1 MTKYLAYTSP
11 ARGHLYP
18 ITPTLLEL
26 ASRGHDVHVRTLAS
40 EIEALQALG
49 LHATSIPQ
57 AIEDLPLPDWQAS
70 SLEESLISTMETFVS
85 RAAHEI
91 PDLRAA
97 ISDVDP
103 DVLIVDT
110 TTLGAN
116 TVAELSG
123 LPWAQWLPFFYG
135 PLPFSLPP
143 SMDAIGRIRAMAG
156 ADPLVD
162 HDHFWSRAPALLY
175 LTAEPLVPP
184 EPPLPANFRMVG
196 PGLWD
201 PTSNTPAWLDEVA
214 EPIVLVT
221 VSSEYQLD
229 SILIG
234 ATLEALAEEDVRVV
248 VSTVVH
254 DPSSFTVPKNAIV
267 QRFVPH
273 RPVIER
279 AACVVC
285 HGGMGITQKALAAG
299 VPLFV
304 APGMRDQSMV
314 AQRVTE
320 IGAGTMRSLTDL
332 DGRVAR
338 DAIREAMT
346 MTEGARRAAEGFALA
361 GGPSSAADTLEG
373 LVSVTV

>member
-1 MTKYLAYTSP
+1 MTRYLAYTSP

-18 ITPTLLEL
+18 VTPTLLEL

-40 EIEALQALG
+40 EIDALNELG
-49 LHATSIPQ
+49 LHTAPIPHE
-57 AIEDLPLPDWQAS
+57 IEDLPLPDWQAS
-70 SLEESLISTMETFVS
+70 SLEESLIGTLETFAA

-97 ISDVDP
+97 IDATDP

-110 TTLGAN
+110 TTIGAN

-123 LPWAQWLPFFYG
+123 RPWAQWLPFFYG

-143 SMDAIGRIRAMAG
+143 AMDAIDRIRAMAG

-162 HDHFWSRAPALLY
+162 HDHYWNRAPVLLY
-175 LTAEPLVPP
+175 FTAEPLVPP

-201 PTSNTPAWLDEVA
+201 PTSATPAWLDDLA
-214 EPIVLVT
+214 DPIVLVT

-229 SILIG
+229 SALIG
-234 ATLEALAEEDVRVV
+234 ATLEALANEDVRVV
-248 VSTVVH
+248 VSTVAH
-254 DPSSFTVPKNAIV
+254 DPSGFTAPSNAIV
-267 QRFVPH
+267 ERFVPH
-273 RPVIER
+273 MPVIDR

-304 APGMRDQSMV
+304 APGMRDQTAV
-314 AQRVTE
+314 AQRVVE
-320 IGAGTMRSLTDL
+320 IGAGTTLSLAEL
-332 DGRVAR
+332 DAEATRG
-338 DAIREAMT
+338 AIKEAMT
-346 MTEGARRAAEGFALA
+346 MTEGAQLAADGFASA
-361 GGPSSAADTLEG
+361 GGKSAAADAIEG
-373 LVSVTV
+373 LVGATV